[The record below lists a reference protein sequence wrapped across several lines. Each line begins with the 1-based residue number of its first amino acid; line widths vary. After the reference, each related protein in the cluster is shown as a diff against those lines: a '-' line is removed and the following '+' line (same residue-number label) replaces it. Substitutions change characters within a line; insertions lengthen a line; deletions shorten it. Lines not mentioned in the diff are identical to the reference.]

1 MVLAEVMRYQSP
13 ASARELSCSVC
24 QNNHK
29 DEVRTAMHRVVLF
42 AALLLLM
49 GCDRSP
55 GPSGPAGPQ
64 GTSGPQGPT
73 GGQGPAGPAG
83 PAGPQGEAGL
93 QGPAGPQ
100 GARGEP
106 GPVGPAGSQ
115 GERGERGETG
125 AAGAAGPAGPAGPVG
140 PPGPVGNAGPAG
152 APATTNLRGF
162 DATGDSFACEANEV
176 VVAATCKDGGATPAL
191 QGATARCAGASGIV
205 GICMRK

>member
-1 MVLAEVMRYQSP
+1 
-13 ASARELSCSVC
+13 
-24 QNNHK
+24 
-29 DEVRTAMHRVVLF
+29 
-42 AALLLLM
+42 
-49 GCDRSP
+49 
-55 GPSGPAGPQ
+55 
-64 GTSGPQGPT
+64 
-73 GGQGPAGPAG
+73 
-83 PAGPQGEAGL
+83 L

-106 GPVGPAGSQ
+106 GPAGPAGPP

-125 AAGAAGPAGPAGPVG
+125 AAGAAGPAGL
-140 PPGPVGNAGPAG
+140 AG

-162 DATGDSFACEANEV
+162 DASGDSFACEANEV